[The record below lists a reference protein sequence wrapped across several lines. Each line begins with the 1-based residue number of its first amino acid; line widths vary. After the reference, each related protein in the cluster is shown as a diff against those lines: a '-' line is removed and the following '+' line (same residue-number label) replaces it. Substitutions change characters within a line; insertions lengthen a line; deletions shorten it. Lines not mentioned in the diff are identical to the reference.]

1 MVTKA
6 HRGFIHIP
14 RRGRNS
20 IFNDS
25 RKRKPRRPTVDPKR
39 PRRPTVNQQI
49 TAKAAPEFGTKE
61 YKTQLDKFMRENAAK
76 VAEFNQARLAKIT
89 TDAKER
95 IANEK
100 TAKQV
105 ALQNKVKNNPNIKM
119 PEPIRLPQNMR
130 NRNRQIFNQALK
142 RKKGGM
148 IKKGHTDMRKGGMFY

>member
-61 YKTQLDKFMRENAAK
+61 YNAQLDKFMKENAAK
-76 VAEFNQARLAKIT
+76 VAELNQARLAKIT

-100 TAKQV
+100 AAKQV

-119 PEPIRLPQNMR
+119 PESIRQGVSR
-130 NRNRQIFNQALK
+130 GIIKFN
-142 RKKGGM
+142 KGGM
-148 IKKGHTDMRKGGMFY
+148 LKKGHNDMRKGGLFY

>member
-61 YKTQLDKFMRENAAK
+61 YNAQLDKFMKENAAK
-76 VAEFNQARLAKIT
+76 VAELNQARLAKIT

-100 TAKQV
+100 AAKQV